1 MIPVMERDATLYEVL
16 FYCLLF
22 HYRGSYT
29 RVYMS
34 VYACARSM
42 NQKSGI
48 IASSET
54 GKFIDRL
61 RKIYRNCSFYN
72 FRKRKCGEEKEFSR
86 YRSNYELNVIKI
98 TRVIAG

>member
-1 MIPVMERDATLYEVL
+1 M
-16 FYCLLF
+16 
-22 HYRGSYT
+22 
-29 RVYMS
+29 
-34 VYACARSM
+34 RSM

-72 FRKRKCGEEKEFSR
+72 LERENVERKKNFLDIGPIM
-86 YRSNYELNVIKI
+86 N
-98 TRVIAG
+98 

>member
-1 MIPVMERDATLYEVL
+1 MQLCTKCSFIAFSSIIAARIHAYI
-16 FYCLLF
+16 
-22 HYRGSYT
+22 
-29 RVYMS
+29 S